1 MNLEKL
7 DAVRETPAFAL
18 LKKRLCELRAGE
30 VAEIGPVAAQL
41 AGCWHEFWGADSER
55 VRSSARRTKAN
66 TSDWS
71 PRISK

>member
-30 VAEIGPVAAQL
+30 VADIGPVAAL
-41 AGCWHEFWGADSER
+41 RRARGRSCREAGLGD
-55 VRSSARRTKAN
+55 RSLGPAPLSTRMA
-66 TSDWS
+66 DWS
-71 PRISK
+71 R